1 MNIHFR
7 DVQTGTVEA
16 RAILEIADGVFLNE
30 VTILNIDGEIVVEF
44 PRKSF
49 VGKTKRTY
57 YLDIISFE
65 DNDKRIIWELEVKAA
80 YKEWRKTNKK
90 VLVYEDNKIDGGSL

>member
-7 DVQTGTVEA
+7 DVQSGSVEA
-16 RAILEIADGVFLNE
+16 RAIIEITDGVFLNE

-49 VGKTKRTY
+49 VGKSKRTY
-57 YLDIISFE
+57 YIDIITFE
-65 DNDKRIIWELEVKAA
+65 DNDKRIVWELEIKNA
-80 YKEWRKTNKK
+80 YREWRKANKK
-90 VLVYEDNKIDGGSL
+90 VLVYEEK

>member
-16 RAILEIADGVFLNE
+16 RAILEIAEGVFLNE
-30 VTILNIDGEIVVEF
+30 ITILNYEGEIVVEF

-49 VGKTKRTY
+49 VGKSKRTHY
-57 YLDIISFE
+57 IDILSFV
-65 DNDKRIIWELEVKAA
+65 DNSKRLVWELEIKAA
-80 YKEWRKTNKK
+80 YHEWRKSNKK
-90 VLVYEDNKIDGGSL
+90 VLVYDKSNIDGGSS

>member
-7 DVQTGTVEA
+7 DVQSGSVEA
-16 RAILEIADGVFLNE
+16 RAIIEIADGVFLNE

-49 VGKTKRTY
+49 VGKSKRTY
-57 YLDIISFE
+57 YIDIITFE
-65 DNDKRIIWELEVKAA
+65 DNDKRIVWELEIKDA
-80 YKEWRKTNKK
+80 YREWRKANKK
-90 VLVYEDNKIDGGSL
+90 VLIYEEK